1 MVSEWEEVIIRA
13 KTSPEDF
20 TRQAVIKVGNIT
32 KNSQIVELER
42 LVKEYSS
49 AAEELEKT
57 GDVEETQVKYH
68 LSRDYIT
75 KDLIPTILEGLQQ
88 ALDSFDGPIVD
99 KVNEFNQMLLELED
113 DPEVFTQK
121 IVPFL
126 RNEYDKWMTTEGGIT
141 IPEHDVGLAKAKE
154 YFESKIVI
162 NNRDEIISSLA
173 ALAMKPETNTTY
185 WRKLINIIP
194 DKYNIT
200 RQTILTGER
209 KRKYQ
214 MVPKER
220 FDEAILSPHTD
231 RRKFRKLLSNL
242 QTARFLSGSIG
253 KFLQKAERGDRG
265 LEIDSPFFML
275 YNIVKENFKTNLFG
289 RATQGALLGRAE
301 HVGEETGNYRRIFRN
316 FAQDYIAANPEEI
329 IDEEQIRERAGLP
342 LGAPTSL
349 REQFYRW
356 QTDPQFKLG
365 PAGKERVLVDDEG
378 KKRVKENI
386 PTMADIYG
394 DVRFAQRV
402 PLDRFLS
409 TRVKITDMDVGEIF
423 KICLPPSNQMDDNI
437 RELRVDSFPEK
448 FSEADA
454 YIILSAYIYIIDT
467 FNPTNI
473 DGLLTDLAKIRDEML
488 SLTYQTS
495 RDKRRGRPPRPVF
508 TYSDNGKL
516 QEYFDELEQSD
527 VSTIIQQIENFL
539 VRLKNELEQTSGA
552 ILESLYGDIQKN
564 LNKDG
569 QGLFKIPTIRER
581 REGDKRRKGGK
592 RTGKPD
598 PEGVETKSRTQG
610 TIQEYLLN
618 YNVKDGSQTEYNIIG
633 VA

>member
-1 MVSEWEEVIIRA
+1 MA
-13 KTSPEDF
+13 
-20 TRQAVIKVGNIT
+20 
-32 KNSQIVELER
+32 EL
-42 LVKEYSS
+42 
-49 AAEELEKT
+49 
-57 GDVEETQVKYH
+57 
-68 LSRDYIT
+68 
-75 KDLIPTILEGLQQ
+75 
-88 ALDSFDGPIVD
+88 
-99 KVNEFNQMLLELED
+99 
-113 DPEVFTQK
+113 
-121 IVPFL
+121 
-126 RNEYDKWMTTEGGIT
+126 
-141 IPEHDVGLAKAKE
+141 
-154 YFESKIVI
+154 
-162 NNRDEIISSLA
+162 
-173 ALAMKPETNTTY
+173 
-185 WRKLINIIP
+185 
-194 DKYNIT
+194 
-200 RQTILTGER
+200 
-209 KRKYQ
+209 
-214 MVPKER
+214 
-220 FDEAILSPHTD
+220 
-231 RRKFRKLLSNL
+231 
-242 QTARFLSGSIG
+242 
-253 KFLQKAERGDRG
+253 
-265 LEIDSPFFML
+265 
-275 YNIVKENFKTNLFG
+275 
-289 RATQGALLGRAE
+289 
-301 HVGEETGNYRRIFRN
+301 
-316 FAQDYIAANPEEI
+316 
-329 IDEEQIRERAGLP
+329 
-342 LGAPTSL
+342 
-349 REQFYRW
+349 
-356 QTDPQFKLG
+356 
-365 PAGKERVLVDDEG
+365 
-378 KKRVKENI
+378 
-386 PTMADIYG
+386 YG

-402 PLDRFLS
+402 PLDTFLS
-409 TRVKITDMDVGEIF
+409 TKVKITDMDVGEIF

-495 RDKRRGRPPRPVF
+495 RDKRKGRPPRPVF

-516 QEYFDELEQSD
+516 QDYFDELEQSD

-539 VRLKNELEQTSGA
+539 ARLKNELEQTSGA